1 MADLPNVNN
10 STNIKSN
17 LNIFN
22 LRRRRSRSNLQNRER
37 HDDGLKHRNLD
48 QAKSSWA
55 LIAKANMP
63 QQPKHLRSRTTN
75 RECRGSASRFNSNSK
90 TSRRNSELKNY
101 HERQSVASRFQ
112 QSIRQSRKAQT
123 PSKISDSSDSA
134 SGSPLEASG
143 PNNFE
148 RKTHLT
154 HSKSRGAASSQLS
167 ASGLKIFTSSA
178 RNEVQVTA
186 GDAQVDR
193 VNAKLIV
200 NNPDHENVNQ
210 IHPPK
215 LPDLE
220 IS

>member
-1 MADLPNVNN
+1 VADLPNVNN

-37 HDDGLKHRNLD
+37 HDERIKHRTLD

-55 LIAKANMP
+55 LIAKAYMP
-63 QQPKHLRSRTTN
+63 KQPKHLRSRTTG
-75 RECRGSASRFNSNSK
+75 RECRGSDSRFNSNSK

-123 PSKISDSSDSA
+123 PSKSSDSSDSA
-134 SGSPLEASG
+134 SRSPLEASG
-143 PNNFE
+143 PKNFE

-178 RNEVQVTA
+178 RNEVQVQVTA
-186 GDAQVDR
+186 GDGQVDR
-193 VNAKLIV
+193 VISKLIAS
-200 NNPDHENVNQ
+200 NPDHENVNQ
-210 IHPPK
+210 IQ
-215 LPDLE
+215 
-220 IS
+220 S